1 MPPNYND
8 FLYCARCEQFVSKDS
23 RIRIDIRGR
32 QICECGTN
40 LRQGPRRTN
49 SKEKTKIVTNCKC
62 GHSKRAHCSYDGKP
76 PFVCLGYWFKYID
89 DKDCKCEQWVKPW
102 PAAPVVITTAFFI
115 QTSAVNQSPALK
127 KKTAVVKSIY
137 HVAHTVFWPLEL

>member
-23 RIRIDIRGR
+23 RIRIDIRGA

-49 SKEKTKIVTNCKC
+49 SKEKLR
-62 GHSKRAHCSYDGKP
+62 S
-76 PFVCLGYWFKYID
+76 
-89 DKDCKCEQWVKPW
+89 
-102 PAAPVVITTAFFI
+102 
-115 QTSAVNQSPALK
+115 
-127 KKTAVVKSIY
+127 
-137 HVAHTVFWPLEL
+137 